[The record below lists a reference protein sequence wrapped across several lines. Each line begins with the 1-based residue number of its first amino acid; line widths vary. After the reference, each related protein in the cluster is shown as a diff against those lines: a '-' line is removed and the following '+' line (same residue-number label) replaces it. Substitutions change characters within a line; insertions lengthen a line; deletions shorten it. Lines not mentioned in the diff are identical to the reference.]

1 MTTPDTSAASAPA
14 SAPASSAAPAS
25 TPAAAPAPAPAAPD
39 RDPNQWVPYARF
51 NEVNTA
57 ANEAKARAAA
67 AEARAAELERK
78 AGRLELRADLGIDDD
93 DDADRVLSAY
103 EKAHADVKADKRPR
117 ARDWVKA
124 EGVLDTLPKSIRT
137 AYGAAWTQA
146 AGQTPVQG
154 AGQPGQPAAA
164 TRGAAAPPPTARGT
178 GPAPTGR
185 SGDPAAG
192 LSPADQ
198 LAAYRRLNGR

>member
-1 MTTPDTSAASAPA
+1 MTTTDPAAASAPA
-14 SAPASSAAPAS
+14 ASAAPAS
-25 TPAAAPAPAPAAPD
+25 TPAAAPAPAADTGPAP
-39 RDPNQWVPYARF
+39 VPYARF
-51 NEVNTA
+51 QEVNS
-57 ANEAKARAAA
+57 AKAAAEARAQA

-103 EKAHADVKADKRPR
+103 EKAHADVKADKRPK

-137 AYGAAWTQA
+137 AYGAAWAQV
-146 AGQTPVQG
+146 AGQTPAQG

>member
-1 MTTPDTSAASAPA
+1 MTTPDPAAASAPA
-14 SAPASSAAPAS
+14 ASAAPAS
-25 TPAAAPAPAPAAPD
+25 TPAAAPVPAPAAPE

-51 NEVNTA
+51 QEVNSA
-57 ANEAKARAAA
+57 ANEAKAKTAA

-78 AGRLELRADLGIDDD
+78 VGRLELRADLGIDDD

-103 EKAHADVKADKRPR
+103 EKAHADVKADKRPK

-137 AYGAAWTQA
+137 AYGAAWAQA

-154 AGQPGQPAAA
+154 AGQQGQPAAA
-164 TRGAAAPPPTARGT
+164 ARGAAAPPPTARGT
-178 GPAPTGR
+178 GPAPTSR
-185 SGDPAAG
+185 AGDPAAG
-192 LSPADQ
+192 MSQADAI
-198 LAAYRRLNGR
+198 AAYRRLNGR

>member
-1 MTTPDTSAASAPA
+1 MTTPDTSAAPAPA
-14 SAPASSAAPAS
+14 ASVAPAP
-25 TPAAAPAPAPAAPD
+25 TPAAAPAPAPAAPE

-67 AEARAAELERK
+67 AESRAAELERK

-103 EKAHADVKADKRPR
+103 EKAHADAKANTRPR

-154 AGQPGQPAAA
+154 AGQQGQPVPRTA
-164 TRGAAAPPPTARGT
+164 TDAPPPTARGT
-178 GPAPTGR
+178 GPAPTSR
-185 SGDPAAG
+185 SPE
-192 LSPADQ
+192 PPQ
-198 LAAYRRLNGR
+198 RRMPRRPH